1 MEEGE
6 SGMSEEE
13 RVKRDVEFLKGE
25 GGGSVM
31 ILMLRRD
38 GSYSLLSM
46 LGEPSEE
53 QMEFVEDLLVLERA
67 SIFLRFMFWVER
79 MFLRVERWWS
89 G

>member
-1 MEEGE
+1 MEDKDKGESEGE
-6 SGMSEEE
+6 GVE
-13 RVKRDVEFLKGE
+13 KDVEFLKEE

-46 LGEPSEE
+46 LGEPSDE
-53 QMEFVEDLLVLERA
+53 QIEFVEDLLVLERA